1 MNASAFRVL
10 TLSQLR
16 EQPLRATASVL
27 AIALGVALGVA
38 VNLINASALA
48 EFEQA
53 TRQIV
58 GRPDLVIQGPPAGF
72 DQSLFVILAHDD
84 AVALASPVLEMNV
97 GVSGPQRPALKL
109 LALDPFRA
117 GSLQPELLAALAG
130 DVTTLFGHDALV
142 LSSSAAA
149 QYGVA
154 RGEQLQID
162 AGAGPRALR
171 IVDVL
176 PESAYPGELGIMDI
190 GAAQWTLGRLGKLT
204 RIDLRL
210 RAGIDAK
217 QTRARLARL
226 LPAGVFAVPAQAERG
241 RIATATRA
249 YRVNLGVLALVA
261 LLTGAFVVFSAQWL
275 SILRRRSALGLLR
288 ALGVTRAELRWA
300 LLQES
305 LAGGFAGSLLGVVL
319 GALLAA
325 ALLHGFGADLGNG
338 QLAAIGVSLRL
349 QAISLVGY
357 VALGTGA
364 AAAGGAL
371 PAWQA
376 SRRAPA
382 LALKPGDAED
392 DRGRL
397 RTALPGAG
405 LVLVGAALA
414 WLPPVGGLPL
424 GGYLSIGSLLL
435 GAVLLVPAITQR
447 VMTLLP
453 HTGFAV
459 SDTAFAQLRG
469 SLASSSVS
477 LASIIVSFSLMVAMA
492 IMVHSFRD
500 SFDRWLLRL
509 LPADLQLRAAPR
521 SDAASLAPDL
531 QPRLAAL
538 PGVMRIEFRRTQSI
552 YLGGEHPAVT
562 LIARDIDPAHA
573 AATLPLVAR
582 LPTDVVVPALPPA
595 WISEAVRDLYGYRP
609 GQLLQLP
616 LAGRQQNFYVAGV
629 WRDYV
634 RSSGAVVIERSTYI
648 EATGDHAASEASI
661 WRNASSDQ
669 AALSAAIRATLG
681 TAVGFELISSPELRD
696 QSLAAFDRAFVVTY
710 ALEAAAVLL
719 GLLGVS
725 VAASATAL
733 SRRAQFGML
742 RHVGMLRRQVQWMF
756 AGEGL
761 ALSSIAVL
769 YGLLLGGVLSLVL
782 VYVVNRQSFHWSID
796 LSVPWLQLAALS
808 TGLIVAS
815 ALTALWSGR
824 AALSGDPIRAVR
836 EDW

>member
-1 MNASAFRVL
+1 MNGSAFRVL

-16 EQPLRATASVL
+16 EQPLRAAASL
-27 AIALGVALGVA
+27 AAIALGVALGVA

-53 TRQIV
+53 TRQVI
-58 GRPDLVIQGPPAGF
+58 GRPDLVIQGPAAGF
-72 DQSLFVILAHDD
+72 EESLFVRLAHDA

-97 GVSGPQRPALKL
+97 GVSGPARPALKV

-117 GSLQPELLAALAG
+117 AQLQPELLAALSR
-130 DVTTLFGHDALV
+130 DVTALFEHDALA

-154 RGEQLQID
+154 RGGQLVVD
-162 AGAGPRALR
+162 AGAGPKSLR
-171 IVDVL
+171 IIDVL

-190 GAAQWTLGRLGKLT
+190 GAAQWTLGRLGQLT

-210 RAGIDAK
+210 RAGGDAGR
-217 QTRARLARL
+217 TLARLARL
-226 LPAGVFAVPAQAERG
+226 MPAGVFVVGAQAERG
-241 RIATATRA
+241 RVATATRA

-288 ALGVTRAELRWA
+288 ALGVTRAELRRA
-300 LLQES
+300 LLLES
-305 LAGGFAGSLLGVVL
+305 LAGGLAGSLLGVVL
-319 GALLAA
+319 GALIAA
-325 ALLHGFGADLGNG
+325 ALLHRLGANLGNG
-338 QLAAIGVSLRL
+338 QLAALGASLRL
-349 QAISLVGY
+349 QALPLLGY
-357 VALGTGA
+357 IALGTGA
-364 AAAGGAL
+364 AVAGGAL

-376 SRRAPA
+376 ARRAPA
-382 LALKPGDAED
+382 LSLKPGDAED
-392 DRGRL
+392 YRGHL
-397 RTALPGAG
+397 HTTLPGVG
-405 LVLVGAALA
+405 LVLAGTALA

-424 GGYLSIGSLLL
+424 AGYLSIGSLLL
-435 GAVLLVPAITQR
+435 GAVLLVPPITQR
-447 VMTLLP
+447 AMALLP
-453 HTGFAV
+453 HTGLAV
-459 SDTAFAQLRG
+459 TDTAFAQLRG

-509 LPADLQLRAAPR
+509 LPADLQLRGALR
-521 SDAASLAPDL
+521 SDVAGLSPDL
-531 QPRLAAL
+531 QARLAAL
-538 PGVMRIEFRRTQSI
+538 NGVTRIEFRRTQSL
-552 YLGGEHPAVT
+552 YLGAEHAPVT
-562 LIARDIDPAHA
+562 LIARDIDTAHA
-573 AATLPLVAR
+573 AETLPLLARQPNGAVAPG
-582 LPTDVVVPALPPA
+582 LSPA
-595 WISEAVRDLYGYRP
+595 WISEALQDLYGYRP

-616 LAGRQQNFYVAGV
+616 LAGRQQRFYVAGV

-634 RSSGAVVIERSTYI
+634 RAGGAIVIARSAYVA
-648 EATGDHAASEASI
+648 ATGDHTATEASI
-661 WRNASSDQ
+661 WRNAYTDVGT
-669 AALSAAIRATLG
+669 LSAAIRATLG
-681 TAVGFELISSPELRD
+681 DVAGYELLSSPELRD
-696 QSLAAFDRAFVVTY
+696 RSLAAFDRAFVVTY
-710 ALEAAAVLL
+710 ALEAVAVLL

-733 SRRAQFGML
+733 ARRAQFGML

-769 YGLLLGGVLSLVL
+769 YGLLLGGMLSLVL

-796 LSVPWLQLAALS
+796 LAIPWLQLAALS
-808 TGLIVAS
+808 LSLIAAS